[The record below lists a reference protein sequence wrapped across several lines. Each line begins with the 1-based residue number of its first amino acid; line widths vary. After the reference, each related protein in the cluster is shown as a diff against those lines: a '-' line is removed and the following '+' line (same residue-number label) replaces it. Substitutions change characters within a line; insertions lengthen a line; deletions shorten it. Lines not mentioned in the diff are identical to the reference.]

1 MAGTIKYCDF
11 VNGDDDNGDGTYSNP
26 YKTITKAST
35 GLGSGDEVRVAKSP
49 APVDLTVTFS
59 FTNNSKTVTASDSV
73 FINEVTAGQDDTS
86 VRRGDFIKGG
96 DGNWWEVVTINSA
109 TSADLYQKY
118 SGSTQS
124 GVSSQKLMVTS
135 TGEASGSTT
144 AVQTVSSSGTSAST
158 LKISGGWNLS
168 NQTQDGQTYFRQ
180 LHSTFNNRY
189 GYGLYASGKSYVEIS
204 RLHFLRYNYGI
215 YLYSSSN
222 NNTITTPT
230 CNSNSAYG
238 IYLYS
243 SSNNNTITS
252 PTCNSSNNSG
262 IYLSSSSN
270 NTITTPT
277 CNSNN
282 YGIYL
287 YSSSNN
293 NTITTPTCNSNNY
306 GIYIHSSSNNNT
318 ITTPTCNS
326 NSAFG
331 IYIASGSNN
340 NTIKTPTCNSNN
352 YGIYIASGSN
362 NNTITTP
369 TCNSNNNGIRSGNS
383 SNNIVNNYS
392 GTSNTSGDIYV
403 LQAQHYGE
411 YPCLLMQHFKEA
423 GDNRCYYEYGVTY
436 RDTTN
441 PRGGTGECLKFSP
454 TSTTY
459 YISQSFYFAADS
471 GVSKTISAYIRKDAS
486 LGGDVQGA
494 IFFMG
499 EKITGWTDITP
510 TEDNTYEQKSL
521 VANAADITEDG
532 VLELRIKVRGSSGK
546 NVYVDDISI
555 E

>member
-215 YLYSSSN
+215 YLSSS
-222 NNTITTPT
+222 
-230 CNSNSAYG
+230 S
-238 IYLYS
+238 
-243 SSNNNTITS
+243 NNTITS

-262 IYLSSSSN
+262 IYLYSNSNN

-293 NTITTPTCNSNNY
+293 NTITTPTCNSN
-306 GIYIHSSSNNNT
+306 
-318 ITTPTCNS
+318 
-326 NSAFG
+326 SACG

-340 NTIKTPTCNSNN
+340 NTIK
-352 YGIYIASGSN
+352 
-362 NNTITTP
+362 TP

-532 VLELRIKVRGSSGK
+532 VLELRIKVRGTSGK

>member
-215 YLYSSSN
+215 YLSSS
-222 NNTITTPT
+222 
-230 CNSNSAYG
+230 S
-238 IYLYS
+238 
-243 SSNNNTITS
+243 NNTITS

-282 YGIYL
+282 Y
-287 YSSSNN
+287 
-293 NTITTPTCNSNNY
+293 
-306 GIYIHSSSNNNT
+306 
-318 ITTPTCNS
+318 
-326 NSAFG
+326 
-331 IYIASGSNN
+331 
-340 NTIKTPTCNSNN
+340 
-352 YGIYIASGSN
+352 
-362 NNTITTP
+362 
-369 TCNSNNNGIRSGNS
+369 GIRSGNS

>member
-215 YLYSSSN
+215 YLSSS
-222 NNTITTPT
+222 
-230 CNSNSAYG
+230 S
-238 IYLYS
+238 
-243 SSNNNTITS
+243 NNTITS

-282 YGIYL
+282 YGI
-287 YSSSNN
+287 
-293 NTITTPTCNSNNY
+293 
-306 GIYIHSSSNNNT
+306 
-318 ITTPTCNS
+318 
-326 NSAFG
+326 
-331 IYIASGSNN
+331 
-340 NTIKTPTCNSNN
+340 
-352 YGIYIASGSN
+352 
-362 NNTITTP
+362 
-369 TCNSNNNGIRSGNS
+369 RSGNS

-403 LQAQHYGE
+403 VQAQHYGE

>member
-11 VNGDDDNGDGTYSNP
+11 VNGDDNNGDGTYSNP

-59 FTNNSKTVTASDSV
+59 FTNNSTAVTASNSV
-73 FINEVTAGQDDTS
+73 FVNEVTAGQSDTS
-86 VRRGDFIKGG
+86 VRRGDFIKGY
-96 DGNWWEVVTINSA
+96 DGNWWEVVTVTDA
-109 TSADLYQKY
+109 THATLYKKY

-135 TGEASGSTT
+135 TGAASGSTT
-144 AVQTVSSSGTSAST
+144 TVQEVKSSGTSTST
-158 LKISGGWNLS
+158 LKISGGWDLS

-180 LHSTFNNRY
+180 LHSTFDNRY
-189 GYGLYASGKSYVEIS
+189 GYGLYFSSKSYVEIS

-215 YLYSSSN
+215 YLYYSSN

-230 CNSNSAYG
+230 CNSNSSYG
-238 IYLYS
+238 IYLSY
-243 SSNNNTITS
+243 
-252 PTCNSSNNSG
+252 
-262 IYLSSSSN
+262 SSN

-282 YGIYL
+282 NSGIYL
-287 YSSSNN
+287 YYSSN
-293 NTITTPTCNSNNY
+293 NTITTPTCNNNSS
-306 GIYIHSSSNNNT
+306 GIHLY
-318 ITTPTCNS
+318 
-326 NSAFG
+326 
-331 IYIASGSNN
+331 Y
-340 NTIKTPTCNSNN
+340 
-352 YGIYIASGSN
+352 
-362 NNTITTP
+362 
-369 TCNSNNNGIRSGNS
+369 S

-392 GTSNTSGDIYV
+392 GTSNTSGDICV
-403 LQAQHYGE
+403 VQAKHYGE

-441 PRGGTGECLKFSP
+441 PRGGTGECLKYSP

>member
-11 VNGDDDNGDGTYSNP
+11 VNGDDNNGDGTYSNP

-144 AVQTVSSSGTSAST
+144 VVQTVSSSGTSAST

-215 YLYSSSN
+215 YLY
-222 NNTITTPT
+222 
-230 CNSNSAYG
+230 YR
-238 IYLYS
+238 
-243 SSNNNTITS
+243 SNNNTITS

-262 IYLSSSSN
+262 IYLYSSSN

-282 YGIYL
+282 Y
-287 YSSSNN
+287 
-293 NTITTPTCNSNNY
+293 
-306 GIYIHSSSNNNT
+306 
-318 ITTPTCNS
+318 
-326 NSAFG
+326 
-331 IYIASGSNN
+331 
-340 NTIKTPTCNSNN
+340 
-352 YGIYIASGSN
+352 
-362 NNTITTP
+362 
-369 TCNSNNNGIRSGNS
+369 GIRSGNS

-471 GVSKTISAYIRKDAS
+471 GTSKTISAYIRKDAS